1 MSIWRHTSG
10 MTHPA
15 AQHTVPLNHSEPH
28 PSHPVHRTRLAA
40 AWVGI
45 CIAALMLVALVFF
58 VAQNTARVQI
68 SFLWLR
74 GMVPLAVALLIA
86 SASGAVVVVILG
98 MARIIQLRRVVRRH
112 NQD

>member
-1 MSIWRHTSG
+1 MSIWRHTS
-10 MTHPA
+10 
-15 AQHTVPLNHSEPH
+15 EPH
-28 PSHPVHRTRLAA
+28 PAGQHREPLRHGEPHPPRPVHRTRLAT

-45 CIAALMLVALVFF
+45 CIAALVLVALIFF
-58 VAQNTARVQI
+58 VAQNTTSVEI